1 MNDDGGPQKYD
12 MNRDG
17 QLDDKEK
24 MRKNILIADQDMLD
38 ENEFAVKVQGRRS

>member
-1 MNDDGGPQKYD
+1 